1 MVGIPFKT
9 EFTLSVDKGMP
20 MHPMKCEFGYY
31 NIMGKVVI
39 PTKDT
44 GDFLKQSK
52 GAASA
57 QGFNTDPVSVKI
69 KLMPFATETAQGKKT
84 VKLYSQCW
92 NKYGRNRITTKIVIL
107 DQD

>member
-1 MVGIPFKT
+1 MEGIPFQT

-31 NIMGKVVI
+31 NKLGKVVI

-52 GAASA
+52 GVASA

-69 KLMPFATETAQGKKT
+69 KMLPFATETAQGKQT
-84 VKLYSQCW
+84 VTVYSQCW
-92 NKYGRNRITTKIVIL
+92 NKYGRSRVTTRTIIL
-107 DQD
+107 DLD